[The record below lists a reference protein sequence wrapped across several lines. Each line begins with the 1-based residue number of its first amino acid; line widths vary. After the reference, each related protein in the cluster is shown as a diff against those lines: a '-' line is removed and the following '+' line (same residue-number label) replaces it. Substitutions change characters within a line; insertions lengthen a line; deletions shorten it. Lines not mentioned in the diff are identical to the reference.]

1 MMTEY
6 LTEHWILSIFITVLL
21 GAIGSGLWDTV
32 LKPLGTKIDNV
43 LFTAMTLGA
52 RRSRDKI
59 YKNAAMGH
67 HELPSLYLLLMALLL
82 LASLV
87 AGSQVRLYALV
98 YALDVVETFASECIN
113 LEGKEAKACALN
125 VVKEKIMPVLQIA
138 SLFALF
144 VSIIIIYRFIAATAC
159 VEYRTLASGAS
170 SNYTAVS
177 HASGYRYIAINRTN
191 LVTTYYQQ
199 CLRVVRPYMDDK
211 QFFEIEQRYELI
223 VSKED
228 YDSIISKLRE
238 VAKQGGS

>member
-144 VSIIIIYRFIAATAC
+144 VSIIIIYRFIA
-159 VEYRTLASGAS
+159 
-170 SNYTAVS
+170 
-177 HASGYRYIAINRTN
+177 INRTN